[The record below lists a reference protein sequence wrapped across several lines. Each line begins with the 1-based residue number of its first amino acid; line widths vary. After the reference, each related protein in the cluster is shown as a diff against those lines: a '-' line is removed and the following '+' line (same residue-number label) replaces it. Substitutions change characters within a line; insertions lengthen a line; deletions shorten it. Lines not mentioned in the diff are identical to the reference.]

1 MNHKIELTKF
11 MDRLVEEAE
20 TTTDFESKKKA
31 FDMAFG
37 AFVFTALELNSEVS
51 QEIFDEYNNFWEYGY
66 REKFRKAGC
75 FK

>member
-1 MNHKIELTKF
+1 MRHKEELTRY

-20 TTTDFESKKKA
+20 AATDFETKKKI

-37 AFVFTALELNSEVS
+37 AFTYEVLELNSTPEDFT
-51 QEIFDEYNNFWEYGY
+51 EWNNFWEYGY
-66 REKFRKAGC
+66 REKFREAGC

>member
-11 MDRLVEEAE
+11 MDRLVGEAE
-20 TTTDFESKKKA
+20 AATDFESKKKI

-51 QEIFDEYNNFWEYGY
+51 EEIFDEYNNFWEYGY
-66 REKFRKAGC
+66 REKFREAGC
-75 FK
+75 IK